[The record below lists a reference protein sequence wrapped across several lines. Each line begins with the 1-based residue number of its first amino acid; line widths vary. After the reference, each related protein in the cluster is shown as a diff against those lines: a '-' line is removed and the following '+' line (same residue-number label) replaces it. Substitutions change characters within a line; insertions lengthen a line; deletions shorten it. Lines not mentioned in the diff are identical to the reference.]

1 MFLIK
6 ILTNSVSHYPKCP
19 QKHQEVKHIYFKESI
34 ATMCGSN
41 TVAFILD
48 DKKGLR
54 KCAFF

>member
-19 QKHQEVKHIYFKESI
+19 QKHQEVKRIYFKEPI
-34 ATMCGSN
+34 ATCVDQ
-41 TVAFILD
+41 TPLPFILD